1 MAAKIKKGLR
11 EMRRSENLFCL
22 SFLILFLVQWA
33 IFWVYANI
41 NSIEVAFMHYDVTTD
56 KHIFYNGAH
65 LFDNFKRVFQ
75 DIGGAS
81 GAYVLNGVIM
91 HLLSTIVCLPVS
103 YMIAYILYK
112 KLPGSGFFQTVLYLP
127 VILSVMIT
135 VLLFKQIVEGVV
147 QETLLADVLNLHIFM
162 DSKYNWYPVLF
173 YIIFFGLPGNLL
185 INLGSMARVPKE
197 LIVYGE
203 LEGISMFREFYLVTL
218 PMIFP
223 VLQVQCLG
231 LFTGFFNAK
240 GPLFELYMDGAPENL
255 KTFGYYMFTSVYSGN
270 ADAQGM
276 FGYNSAANLVIG
288 LVSIPIVQLTKM
300 LFDKFDPGAE
310 Y

>member
-147 QETLLADVLNLHIFM
+147 QETLLADVLNGGQTLTPEKVDEILPQLQAIFGKLGYMETSSSDLFSQFLRMGVGATPIAAGYESQIIEYAMLHPDEYEAVRDDIVVL
-162 DSKYNWYPVLF
+162 YPAPTVWSAHVL
-173 YIIFFGLPGNLL
+173 IALDDAGKTLIRGLQD
-185 INLGSMARVPKE
+185 
-197 LIVYGE
+197 
-203 LEGISMFREFYLVTL
+203 EG
-218 PMIFP
+218 
-223 VLQVQCLG
+223 VQKL
-231 LFTGFFNAK
+231 A
-240 GPLFELYMDGAPENL
+240 
-255 KTFGYYMFTSVYSGN
+255 
-270 ADAQGM
+270 
-276 FGYNSAANLVIG
+276 
-288 LVSIPIVQLTKM
+288 
-300 LFDKFDPGAE
+300 
-310 Y
+310 